1 MEENLKTEII
11 GLIKENS
18 RLDSIELGDTKNG
31 KIKVYLNFDNE
42 TESVAKL
49 KKAIKILKENRKDVY
64 E

>member
-1 MEENLKTEII
+1 MDETLKREI
-11 GLIKENS
+11 LDLLKEYNF
-18 RLDSIELGDTKNG
+18 RDSIELGDTKNG

-42 TESVAKL
+42 TESITKL

>member
-1 MEENLKTEII
+1 MEENLKNEII
-11 GLIKENS
+11 ELIKENS
-18 RLDSIELGDTKNG
+18 RTDSIELGDTKNG

-64 E
+64 D